1 MLIPTATLH
10 CSILLKIHL
19 FLKVTSP
26 LRSSLKLLLLRMIV
40 CNVPIE
46 NLVSYPICWYSE
58 LEFLQPDL
66 LPLGLLS
73 PSNHPMSLWM
83 SSFEANLYTPEKK
96 LDTVKVC
103 GLLKKAHILSISS
116 NMFPYQNSQ
125 NKLKGFSAV
134 MTNLFAWKF
143 AC

>member
-1 MLIPTATLH
+1 M
-10 CSILLKIHL
+10 
-19 FLKVTSP
+19 
-26 LRSSLKLLLLRMIV
+26 
-40 CNVPIE
+40 CNVPVE
-46 NLVSYPICWYSE
+46 NLVSYSICWYSE
-58 LEFLQPDL
+58 LEVLQPDH

-103 GLLKKAHILSISS
+103 GLLKKAHILSISR

-125 NKLKGFSAV
+125 NKQKSSSAV
-134 MTNLFAWKF
+134 MTNLAWKF